1 MKTLDLKGSLRL
13 AFLPAI
19 CAGLLSGCATH
30 ERQIVHRSAGPSAPP
45 STTVITTT
53 AAPQGLFDQLDTNRD
68 GFLSRAEVEPL
79 GLPAYGAA
87 TPWVLSFQGLDTNR
101 DAFLSRSEAEPLI
114 ASTRVSGGRWI
125 VITTAPFDRF
135 DRDRD
140 GFLNRAE
147 SAPLMNAATFERY
160 DTNRDGFLS
169 KSEAEPFFGSNV
181 GSTNSTYGG
190 TVYGPR

>member
-1 MKTLDLKGSLRL
+1 
-13 AFLPAI
+13 
-19 CAGLLSGCATH
+19 
-30 ERQIVHRSAGPSAPP
+30 
-45 STTVITTT
+45 
-53 AAPQGLFDQLDTNRD
+53 LFDQLDTNRD
-68 GFLSRAEVEPL
+68 GFLSRAEVESL
-79 GLPAYGAA
+79 GLPPYNAS

-101 DAFLSRSEAEPLI
+101 DGFLSRSEAEPLI
-114 ASTRVSGGRWI
+114 ASTRVSGGRWV

-147 SAPLMNAATFERY
+147 AAPLMNGATFDRY

-169 KSEAEPFFGSNV
+169 KSEAEPFFGSSV
-181 GSTNSTYGG
+181 GGTSSTYGG